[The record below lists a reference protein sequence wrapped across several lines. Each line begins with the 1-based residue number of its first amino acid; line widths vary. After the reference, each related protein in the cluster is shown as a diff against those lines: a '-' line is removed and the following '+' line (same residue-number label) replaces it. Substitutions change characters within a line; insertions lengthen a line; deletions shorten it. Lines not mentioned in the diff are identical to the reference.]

1 MFLMLCAFI
10 IVSVFEIKHL
20 FKTKNK
26 NEGFIYI
33 IIASLTIVLAI
44 FLMLVP
50 NFRSLTKIMLD
61 LSGVK
66 Q

>member
-1 MFLMLCAFI
+1 
-10 IVSVFEIKHL
+10 VFEIKHL

-26 NEGFIYI
+26 KEGFIYI
-33 IIASLTIVLAI
+33 FIASLTIVLAV

-50 NFRSLTKIMLD
+50 DFRSLTKIMLD

>member
-1 MFLMLCAFI
+1 MFLMFCAFI

-20 FKTKNK
+20 YKTKNK
-26 NEGFIYI
+26 KEGFIYI
-33 IIASLTIVLAI
+33 IIASLTIALAV

-50 NFRSLTKIMLD
+50 DFRSLTKIILD
-61 LSGVK
+61 LGGVK